1 MSEWINI
8 LDKAPGNMNNVLVL
22 SVHKIIYLAKYKEF
36 NSDFYPVA
44 HMVSNA
50 PIGIVTHWMPL
61 PKPPTQ

>member
-1 MSEWINI
+1 MSGWINI
-8 LDKAPGNMNNVLVL
+8 LDKAPVNMNNVLVL

-44 HMVSNA
+44 HMVSNE